1 MSPGFDLQGQKISNS
16 NLNKSQHE
24 EQEKINLMEYKSEK
38 NNNYNYLEEINEVP
52 SDHENS
58 DSNLQP
64 LQE

>member
-16 NLNKSQHE
+16 NLYKSQHE